1 MNSWRSLAVL
11 RIIET
16 ASSDVKIVHSSGLD
30 KLLIIP
36 AGDFK
41 WNFLIGYKEEYNRCY
56 ALKMEFKTFKTQS
69 EKEYFFRFLVNTI

>member
-16 ASSDVKIVHSSGLD
+16 ASSDVKIVHGSGLD

-41 WNFLIGYKEEYNRCY
+41 WNFLIGYKEE
-56 ALKMEFKTFKTQS
+56 
-69 EKEYFFRFLVNTI
+69 